1 MSVAA
6 KVALQIRAQLPAN
19 MSTGECIS
27 MTLIRDK
34 EHTKTAFVPMWWS
47 GDPGSA
53 QTLKIH
59 TNCPVFCDVTPLPWF
74 QAVKCNCT
82 LVGEKV

>member
-1 MSVAA
+1 MSVAP
-6 KVALQIRAQLPAN
+6 KLALQIRAQLPAN
-19 MSTGECIS
+19 VSTGECIS

-47 GDPGSA
+47 GGLCGSA

-59 TNCPVFCDVTPLPWF
+59 TNCPVCCDVTPLPWF
-74 QAVKCNCT
+74 
-82 LVGEKV
+82 